1 MKHIFF
7 LLITLLLSAFNILYA
22 QNSKTAF
29 QVNNLNYLYQGFE
42 NSISIVSTQKF
53 DSISVENANYT
64 CDLKKFNTNNIS
76 INVTPTSNKSVTISL
91 FSKTKRLSEQVYKVE
106 RLTAKP
112 KASIAGK
119 YGANVVLE
127 KAQLL
132 STTGLSVKLY
142 DFNYDVKF
150 DLLSYSLRADFGNN
164 EIKSFEVKGNKFNEQ
179 VRQMFQIVSSGSVLI
194 FDDIIVRYPDG
205 LVQKIDPLTII
216 IK

>member
-1 MKHIFF
+1 MKNILF
-7 LLITLLLSAFNILYA
+7 LLTTLLFGAFNILYA

-29 QVNNLNYLYQGFE
+29 QVNNSNYLYQGLE

-53 DSISVENANYT
+53 DSISIENANNT
-64 CDLKKFNTNNIS
+64 SNLKKFNANNIR
-76 INVTPTSNKSVTISL
+76 INVIPTTNKSVTISL
-91 FSKTKRLSEQVYKVE
+91 FSKTKMISQQVYKVE

-132 STTGLSVKLY
+132 STTGLGVKLY

-150 DLLSYSLRADFGNN
+150 DLLSYSLRADFGNK
-164 EIKSFEVKGNKFNEQ
+164 EINPFEVKGNKFNEQ
-179 VRQMFQIVSSGSVLI
+179 VRQMFQLVSSGSVLI

-205 LVQKIDPLTII
+205 LVQKIDPLTIK